1 MALRGGRRPAGPPG
15 SPQQPCRAPAPS
27 SRRQRP
33 RRSRLARPGGA
44 PAATAP
50 GARSPVPLP
59 PACCHPAHAALRRA
73 SSVAP
78 GSQAARVAAAA
89 PLGCR
94 FCSFPSQLRSRQR
107 ETCSSRL
114 PRTLRVSAIKTLNPL
129 QQCPA
134 LSWGC
139 PHRLVPAA
147 LLPWGCAVPPAVPA
161 PAVPQAPGAPLA
173 VLRGQQQPQEKGPG
187 ARGWRTCH
195 FIGVG
200 AGPPECTC
208 QVDLRTIPWVGSGLG
223 TRSSRERHAP
233 RSPAGQPA
241 GRGQCPTQPPGQ
253 EDINRGW
260 GGVGEG
266 SSVLLLQPEP
276 TVWITDIKC
285 LHGLSN
291 NT

>member
-78 GSQAARVAAAA
+78 GSQAAQVAAAA

-161 PAVPQAPGAPLA
+161 PAVPQAPGAPRCGAERPAAAPGKRARCQGMENMPLYWGGGRPTGVYLPGGLENYPMGWQRA
-173 VLRGQQQPQEKGPG
+173 RHPLVPRAARAQEPGRAACGPG
-187 ARGWRTCH
+187 A
-195 FIGVG
+195 VSNAAPG
-200 AGPPECTC
+200 AG
-208 QVDLRTIPWVGSGLG
+208 G
-223 TRSSRERHAP
+223 H
-233 RSPAGQPA
+233 
-241 GRGQCPTQPPGQ
+241 
-253 EDINRGW
+253 
-260 GGVGEG
+260 
-266 SSVLLLQPEP
+266 
-276 TVWITDIKC
+276 K
-285 LHGLSN
+285 
-291 NT
+291 